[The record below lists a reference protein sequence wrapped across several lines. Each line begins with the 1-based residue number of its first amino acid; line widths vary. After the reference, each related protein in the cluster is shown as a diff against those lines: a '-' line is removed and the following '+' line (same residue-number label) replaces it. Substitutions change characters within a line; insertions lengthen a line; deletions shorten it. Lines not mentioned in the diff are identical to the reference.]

1 MCTDF
6 LLQAVDGSL
15 VVGRSMEF
23 GQDLGSQILVVGK
36 GTEMQGNAPDF
47 GSGLRW
53 TTQYGY
59 VGLNTARDQSLIT
72 DGMNEA
78 GLSIGALWLP
88 VSTYA
93 RTVAN
98 ASQALRVDRFAN
110 WVLGNFNTVGDVR
123 QALNEVEVWGNDVL
137 QKELPVHFSIH
148 DTGGASIVVEFMN
161 GGTQVYDNPVDVTTN
176 APPFPWHL
184 TNIGNYVGLA
194 ALDAASTT
202 IYGVTTQLSS
212 EPPGHGSG
220 MRGLPGD
227 STPPSRFIR
236 TVFQKQFATQPAD
249 NVEACSLVL
258 HLLNTVDIP
267 LGTSQPQDKSV
278 GDDHTQWAVVKS
290 LNERTFSYRTYDNP
304 TVMQIDLRTLPA
316 LSSPGEKPYK
326 MPLEPVFVDITGKL
340 QAQ

>member
-47 GSGLRW
+47 GPGLRW

-59 VGLNTARDQSLIT
+59 VGLNTARDQSLVT
-72 DGMNEA
+72 DGMNAA

-98 ASQALRVDRFAN
+98 TSQALRVDLFTG
-110 WVLGNFNTVGDVR
+110 WVLGNFSTVGDVR
-123 QALNEVEVWGNDVL
+123 QALNEVEVWGNDFL
-137 QKELPVHFSIH
+137 QAELPVHFSIH
-148 DTGGASIVVEFMN
+148 DTAGCSIVVEFMN
-161 GGTQVYDNPVDVTTN
+161 GQTQVYDNPVAVTTN

-184 TNIGNYVGLA
+184 TNIGTYVGLA
-194 ALDAASTT
+194 ALDAAPTD
-202 IYGVTTQLSS
+202 IEGYVYQ
-212 EPPGHGSG
+212 PPGHGSG

-249 NVEACSLVL
+249 NVEACSLAL

-267 LGTSQPQDKSV
+267 LGTSQPQNTSD
-278 GDDHTQWAVVKS
+278 GNDYTQWAVVKS
-290 LNERTFSYRTYDNP
+290 LSERTFSYRTYDNP

-316 LSSPGEKPYK
+316 LSSPGETPYP
-326 MPLEPVFVDITGKL
+326 MPSEPAFIDITGKL